1 MPLFIPDHEWD
12 SKERMCLFSVH
23 GKGLAGI
30 SICRD
35 VELRVRFSLWFFLEV
50 TMDNVTKNLMLDIN
64 KKSEEIA
71 KALKKG
77 DVELRKDGMK
87 VKILSVTKKI
97 V

>member
-1 MPLFIPDHEWD
+1 
-12 SKERMCLFSVH
+12 
-23 GKGLAGI
+23 
-30 SICRD
+30 
-35 VELRVRFSLWFFLEV
+35 
-50 TMDNVTKNLMLDIN
+50 MDNVTKSLMLDIN